1 MAIDDT
7 NTLNDK
13 VPRTPGG
20 GERGT
25 AASIS
30 TDEALQLAQA
40 AGTPGPA
47 PAAVTIT
54 TPSADGRVEVNVEPG
69 ARLVFQDVDLAA
81 AQIQQFEGGL
91 LITLANGGV
100 IFLAGYA
107 AAAESADP
115 PVVEV
120 AGIGTIDPGQLLTAT
135 SGANLDIAPAAG
147 PDTGVAHG
155 GGASFA
161 TFSPGA
167 IGDGLAQGALQPNE
181 DFLRSPPEPEGG
193 FLLSDNESAGLGDH
207 IVSSVP
213 VANPDLASTPE
224 SGTVAANF
232 QLMFI
237 IDVSQSVSDE
247 NLATG
252 IDAITQLLDTYAA
265 VAKDGADGVEV
276 TLVSFGG
283 SAVTNLSLGS
293 IDQANAV
300 LTSIQ
305 NDRPGQGGGTNYDA
319 AVLLGAAD
327 IALWDGASP
336 ELVNTVYFVSDGAP
350 TVGVGD
356 SGSGLTGGAGL
367 GPNDEAAWNDA
378 LSSVG
383 ADAYAI
389 GVGDALN
396 GDPVAEDAL
405 AAVASPDGN
414 VVLIDAFDDL
424 LAALED
430 AFESSLLETVVTGN
444 VLMGVSN
451 DGIAGNDSAADS
463 PGTDGYRA
471 PNPVVAFVHDGVTYT
486 PGSPVGGTV
495 LSNSGVVL
503 TVVTA
508 LGGEFEFNFNT
519 GAYTYTAPEVDSDQ
533 SETFTYTIEDGNGDQ
548 ASATLTVNVTDV
560 PVVPPDIVANDDTIL
575 TAINNDAT
583 FTVPHWALLA
593 NDTGDGPL
601 SVDGIVTF
609 DIFNF
614 DNVAVAGSDIVVNTE
629 FRFDPGDLATFTYTA
644 GNDDESDDAVVSVEA
659 VASGTID
666 GGDGAEIIV
675 DNNGGHSLN
684 GGGGDDIIFGNGGN
698 DMLVG
703 GAGNDILTGGDGD
716 DVFHWNST
724 AEFGDTVTD
733 YDPFGSGGG
742 GHDLFAFDVSTIGV
756 GDNDTTVNYAEG
768 ASSAGA
774 GMNVAGNEVIVQF
787 DEILEADVQSTID
800 GYANITSATLFV
812 FDVGDTAQ
820 VWHDPNPSAAGGAT
834 LVAGIVNI
842 GAVTDTTFAP
852 NDFQFV

>member
-1 MAIDDT
+1 MAIDT
-7 NTLNDK
+7 NTSHDK
-13 VPRTPGG
+13 ASGTPDGAR
-20 GERGT
+20 GEAQAT
-25 AASIS
+25 AIA
-30 TDEALQLAQA
+30 DEVIRLAQA
-40 AGTPGPA
+40 TGTQGPA
-47 PAAVTIT
+47 LAAVTIT
-54 TPSADGRVEVNVEPG
+54 APPTGARVEVAVEPG
-69 ARLVFQDVDLAA
+69 ARLVFQDVDLAT

-115 PVVEV
+115 PVVEM
-120 AGIGTIDPGQLLTAT
+120 AGIGTIDAGQLLTAT

-147 PDTGVAHG
+147 PDTAVAHG

-161 TFSPGA
+161 TFSPGD
-167 IGDGLAQGALQPNE
+167 IGDGLAPGSLQSNE

-193 FLLSDNESAGLGDH
+193 FLLSDDESAGLGDH

-252 IDAITQLLDTYAA
+252 INAITQLLDTYAA

-327 IALWDGASP
+327 IALWNGAST

-356 SGSGLTGGAGL
+356 SGSGLNGGAGL

-378 LSSVG
+378 LNSVG

-389 GVGDALN
+389 GVGGALN
-396 GDPVAEDAL
+396 GAPVAEDAL

-414 VVLIDAFDDL
+414 VVLIDSFDDL
-424 LAALED
+424 LVALED

-444 VLMGVSN
+444 VLTGVSN
-451 DGIAGNDSAADS
+451 DGIAGNDSAADFA
-463 PGTDGYRA
+463 GADGYRT
-471 PNPVVAFVHDGVTYT
+471 PNPVVAFVHDGITYT

-533 SETFTYTIEDGNGDQ
+533 SEEFAYTIEDGNGDQ
-548 ASATLTVNVTDV
+548 ASATLTVNVTNV
-560 PVVPPDIVANDDTIL
+560 PVAPPDIVANDDTIL

-583 FTVPHWALLA
+583 FTVPQWALLG
-593 NDTGDGPL
+593 NDGGDGPL
-601 SVDGIVTF
+601 SVSGIVTF
-609 DIFNF
+609 DTHNF
-614 DNVAVAGSDIVVNTE
+614 DNVSVSGSDIVINTDWP
-629 FRFDPGDLATFTYTA
+629 FDPGDLATFTYA
-644 GNDDESDDAVVSVEA
+644 SGNDDAADNAVVSVTA

-675 DNNGGHSLN
+675 DNGGSHVLN

-698 DMLVG
+698 DILVG
-703 GAGNDILTGGDGD
+703 GLGSDILTSGAGD
-716 DVFHWNST
+716 DVFLWNST
-724 AEFGDTVTD
+724 AEFGDTITD
-733 YDPFGSGGG
+733 YNTFTSGGG
-742 GHDLFAFDVSTIGV
+742 DDLLAFDVETIGI
-756 GDNDTTVNYAEG
+756 GNNDTTVTYAEG
-768 ASSAGA
+768 ASSAGP
-774 GMNVAGNEVIVQF
+774 GMNAAGNEVIVQF
-787 DEILEADVQSTID
+787 DEILEADVQATID
-800 GYANITSATLFV
+800 GYANISNAALFV
-812 FDVGDTAQ
+812 FDVGDKAQ
-820 VWHDPNPSAAGGAT
+820 VWQDPNPSVAGGAV
-834 LVAGIVNI
+834 LVADITNI
-842 GAVTDTTFAP
+842 GVITDATFAS
-852 NDFQFV
+852 NDFQLV

>member
-1 MAIDDT
+1 MATDKNSPVFGTDDGARSAFQST
-7 NTLNDK
+7 
-13 VPRTPGG
+13 TPAG
-20 GERGT
+20 
-25 AASIS
+25 
-30 TDEALQLAQA
+30 DEAVRLAQA
-40 AGTPGPA
+40 SGAPGQA
-47 PAAVTIT
+47 PAAAATTIT
-54 TPSADGRVEVNVEPG
+54 APPTGERVEVTVEPG
-69 ARLVFQDVDLAA
+69 ERLVFDGVDLAT

-100 IFLAGYA
+100 IFLAGYV
-107 AAAESADP
+107 AAAESSNP
-115 PVVEV
+115 PVVEM
-120 AGIGTIDPGQLLTAT
+120 AGIGTIDAGQFLTAT

-147 PDTGVAHG
+147 PDTSAAHG
-155 GGASFA
+155 GGASFS
-161 TFSPGA
+161 TFSPGD
-167 IGDGLAQGALQPNE
+167 IGDGLAQGALQQNE
-181 DFLRSPPEPEGG
+181 DFLRSPPDPEGG
-193 FLLSDNESAGLGDH
+193 FLLSDDESAGLGDH

-224 SGTVAANF
+224 SGTGAANF

-237 IDVSQSVSDE
+237 IDVSQSITDA

-252 IDAITQLLDTYAA
+252 IDAIRQLLDTYAA
-265 VAKDGADGVEV
+265 AAKDGGDGVDV

-283 SAVTNLSLGS
+283 GAVTNLSLGS

-319 AVLLGAAD
+319 AVLLGAQD
-327 IALWDGASP
+327 VALWDGASP
-336 ELVNTVYFVSDGAP
+336 ELINTVYFVSDGAP

-356 SGSGLTGGAGL
+356 SGTGLAGGAGL
-367 GPNDEAAWNDA
+367 GPNDETAWNDA
-378 LSSVG
+378 LNSVG

-396 GDPVAEDAL
+396 GDPVAESAL

-414 VVLIDAFDDL
+414 VVLIDSFDDL

-444 VLMGVSN
+444 VLTGVSN

-463 PGTDGYRA
+463 PGTDGYRS

-508 LGGEFEFNFNT
+508 LGGEFEFNFET

-560 PVVPPDIVANDDTIL
+560 PAGVPDVVANADTIL
-575 TAINNDAT
+575 TAVNNDAT
-583 FTVPHWALLA
+583 FTVPQWALLA

-601 SVDGIVTF
+601 TVNGILTF
-609 DIFNF
+609 DTHNF
-614 DNVAVAGSDIVVNTE
+614 DNVSVSGSDVVINTDWP
-629 FRFDPGDLATFTYTA
+629 FDPGDLATFTYTA
-644 GNDDESDDAVVSVEA
+644 GNDDAADNAAVTVAA
-659 VASGTID
+659 VASGTIN

-675 DNNGGHSLN
+675 DNGGGHLLN

-698 DMLVG
+698 DILVG
-703 GAGNDILTGGDGD
+703 GLGNDILTSGAAD
-716 DVFHWNST
+716 DVFLWNSV
-724 AEFGDTVTD
+724 AEFGDTITD
-733 YDPFGSGGG
+733 YNTFNSGGG
-742 GHDLFAFDVSTIGV
+742 DDLLAFDVATIGI
-756 GDNDTTVNYAEG
+756 GNNDTTVTYAQG
-768 ASSAGA
+768 ASFDSP
-774 GMNVAGNEVIVQF
+774 GMNMAGNEVIIQF
-787 DEILEADVQSTID
+787 DEILEADVQATID
-800 GYANITSATLFV
+800 GYTNITGAALFV
-812 FDVGDTAQ
+812 FDVGDNAQ
-820 VWHDPNPSAAGGAT
+820 VWHDPNPSAAGGAV
-834 LVAGIVNI
+834 LVADITNI
-842 GAVTDTTFAP
+842 GGITDSTFAP
-852 NDFQFV
+852 ADFQFV